1 MSVCSCWLLIWYDC
15 GGVWREWFAK
25 TQLISTC
32 LNLTRPAIWQP
43 PNVIMRSQVWV
54 MKTTSCR
61 LLKCRVELRAI
72 NPYDT
77 ALSWTSCIARAYSIK
92 LPFKRKCG
100 FYDLHF
106 YHPTTSTRSLHNRLQ
121 PFLFCL
127 LSIISCKHLMKIKIE
142 CSDYSIYFHIAHE
155 ICQHSWHALQLY
167 IPLLPSRVMKIHEI
181 KARYMKFHNMMKDET
196 NKTKHLQ

>member
-15 GGVWREWFAK
+15 GGVRREWFAK
-25 TQLISTC
+25 TQLILTC

-54 MKTTSCR
+54 MKTTSRR

-77 ALSWTSCIARAYSIK
+77 ALSWTSCIARAYSI
-92 LPFKRKCG
+92 KRKCG

-142 CSDYSIYFHIAHE
+142 CSDYSIYRSWNMSTLLTCIATVYSAIAKQGNENPRNKSKVYE
-155 ICQHSWHALQLY
+155 IS
-167 IPLLPSRVMKIHEI
+167 
-181 KARYMKFHNMMKDET
+181 
-196 NKTKHLQ
+196 